1 VTAHGDITAGCP
13 HGRRHHAL
21 LPRERRKNRIEGTGL
36 KKMIVEGGRPLEG
49 EIHTAGAKN
58 AVLPMMAGALLG
70 RGRVHLRGAPKLRD
84 VRFMTSLLR
93 DLGAPTEQAAN
104 GDLEIDA
111 SGDLSSRA
119 PYDTVRRMRA
129 SICVL
134 GPLLARQGRVE
145 VSQPGGC
152 VFGLRPIDVHIRG
165 LRALG
170 ADISLENG
178 NIQAKV
184 PPGGLTGARMYLGS
198 AFGSTVLGTANVLM
212 AATLAKGMTQIQG
225 AACEPEIVAL
235 ADQLNAMGAR
245 ITGQGSPIIEI
256 EGVDELG
263 GAEVDVIP
271 DRIEAGT
278 YALMGAMTGGRVRVT
293 GCRPDH
299 LLILLDMMRSAGLP
313 FEVGPDWIETQA
325 RDPREATVRSTDV
338 STNVYPG
345 FPTDLQ
351 AQWMALMTQAD
362 GISLISER
370 IYPERWTHIPELMRL
385 GADIRRQNNAAV
397 VRGVDRLSGAP
408 VMASDL
414 RASAA
419 LVMAGLVA
427 DGRTEVRRMYHLE
440 RGYEAMEQRLEAIG
454 AGVMM
459 VEEDE

>member
-1 VTAHGDITAGCP
+1 
-13 HGRRHHAL
+13 
-21 LPRERRKNRIEGTGL
+21 
-36 KKMIVEGGRPLEG
+36 
-49 EIHTAGAKN
+49 
-58 AVLPMMAGALLG
+58 
-70 RGRVHLRGAPKLRD
+70 
-84 VRFMTSLLR
+84 
-93 DLGAPTEQAAN
+93 
-104 GDLEIDA
+104 
-111 SGDLSSRA
+111 
-119 PYDTVRRMRA
+119 
-129 SICVL
+129 
-134 GPLLARQGRVE
+134 
-145 VSQPGGC
+145 
-152 VFGLRPIDVHIRG
+152 
-165 LRALG
+165 
-170 ADISLENG
+170 
-178 NIQAKV
+178 
-184 PPGGLTGARMYLGS
+184 
-198 AFGSTVLGTANVLM
+198 
-212 AATLAKGMTQIQG
+212 
-225 AACEPEIVAL
+225 
-235 ADQLNAMGAR
+235 
-245 ITGQGSPIIEI
+245 
-256 EGVDELG
+256 VDELG